1 MDYEVRLNPDKAFV
15 ADLIER
21 IRANDGYCPCRVEKS
36 IDTLCP
42 CREFRKHYECTCGLY
57 IKERI
62 S

>member
-1 MDYEVRLNPDKAFV
+1 MDYEVRLNPDKAFI

-21 IRANDGYCPCRVEKS
+21 IRDNNGYCPSHEEKS

-42 CREFRKHYECTCGLY
+42 CKDFRDSYECTCGLY